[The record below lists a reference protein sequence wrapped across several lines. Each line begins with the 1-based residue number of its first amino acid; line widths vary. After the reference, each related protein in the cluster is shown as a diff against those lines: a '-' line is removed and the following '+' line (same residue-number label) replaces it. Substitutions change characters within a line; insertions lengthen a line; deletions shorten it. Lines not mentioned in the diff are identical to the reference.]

1 MSIYV
6 PAQGMR
12 AGTWAM
18 LGFATFWLAFVAFWT
33 AGALGAFWNA
43 GGIKWENAAFAAFS
57 TPFWIVGVGM
67 LGGVTWMARGTRS
80 VMIDAA
86 QLTTELRCSL
96 WRRRRTIDRDQVQC
110 AREGTAMVKSENQ
123 SSYTPF
129 SAEIIF
135 TKGSFRI
142 PCNSEAERDWLIGE
156 INDFIKKVQFDPR
169 SRRLSDVGRDR
180 FDF

>member
-1 MSIYV
+1 
-6 PAQGMR
+6 
-12 AGTWAM
+12 
-18 LGFATFWLAFVAFWT
+18 
-33 AGALGAFWNA
+33 
-43 GGIKWENAAFAAFS
+43 
-57 TPFWIVGVGM
+57 M